1 MPNLPTHMELALR
14 AADKLKH
21 PVIDENIGYF
31 LLGSTSPDI
40 RVITRQSREVYHFTD
55 LDFEEIGTGVA
66 TMFKT
71 MPELREYGNYAD
83 HTQAFMAGYISH
95 LIADETWIVTMFR
108 RYFGNPD
115 VFEDDA
121 LGKVYDRAMQLE
133 MDRHAWDR
141 VDLNQNE
148 LRSANQDIEIGFIPS
163 ETLYEWRDWIL
174 SFMERGFTWERL
186 RFMARRIA
194 SGEEEHPAHKLVD
207 DFVDDVDTGLA
218 QLYEAVSID
227 DLNAY
232 RNRTV
237 ESLVQRVGDYL
248 S

>member
-1 MPNLPTHMELALR
+1 MPNLPAHMELALR

-40 RVITRQSREVYHFTD
+40 RVITRRTREEYHFTD
-55 LDFEEIGTGVA
+55 LNFDEIGTGVA

-71 MPELREYGNYAD
+71 MPELRNCANYAD
-83 HTQAFMAGYISH
+83 HTQAFIAGYISH

-108 RYFGNPD
+108 RYFGNPK

-121 LGKVYDRAMQLE
+121 LGKVSDRAMQLE

-141 VDLNQNE
+141 VDLSQQE
-148 LRSANQDIEIGFIPS
+148 LRNAHQNIEIGFIPS
-163 ETLYEWRDWIL
+163 DTLYEWRDWIL

-194 SGEEEHPAHKLVD
+194 SGEESHPAYRLVD
-207 DFVDDVDTGLA
+207 NFVDDVDVGLA
-218 QLYEAVSID
+218 QLYEAVPLD
-227 DLNAY
+227 DLDSY

-237 ESLVQRVGDYL
+237 DSLVRQVGDYL